1 MGWEGGKRGEV
12 LDWRGC
18 GAVGFCREECVSTV
32 CTGVS
37 WRVEKEGGEIGIR
50 EQGPGKTWCGV
61 GDFVMFRLLVK
72 LSCLVNRY

>member
-18 GAVGFCREECVSTV
+18 GAVAFCSEECVSTV

-50 EQGPGKTWCGV
+50 EQGPG
-61 GDFVMFRLLVK
+61 
-72 LSCLVNRY
+72 NRKNLALGGRFCNVPVACQVELFG